1 MTKLTEKSRV
11 IAIAWMAMFML
22 STPAAEAQKA
32 PSPSSA
38 PVAPLRQRSSTAT
51 IAQID
56 GAPDRIADSLQ
67 KIAAAELAAS
77 NARATTGLSVDK
89 LYPMIVSTLAFLLSG
104 GLGIYTY
111 RKDAKARRQSISD
124 DYWLRKVVSPVAI
137 EPVVKFILETVAS
150 LPEDCSHSAFSVPSI
165 DQFLKTY
172 QNNHLAQATNLI
184 ALGLLSA
191 DLYSK
196 ASAAFDDIED
206 AVISFC
212 SDNRQAL
219 KDASGNAKHTRT
231 HASEAVRHK
240 LNEMLQD
247 VRNYQM
253 GVK

>member
-1 MTKLTEKSRV
+1 MVAVL
-11 IAIAWMAMFML
+11 WMATFTL
-22 STPAAEAQKA
+22 FAPAIDARTA
-32 PSPSSA
+32 PSPGSA
-38 PVAPLRQRSSTAT
+38 SIVPQPQPQPQRSSNAVL
-51 IAQID
+51 AQLD
-56 GAPDRIADSLQ
+56 GTPDRIADSLQ
-67 KIAAAELAAS
+67 TIAAAELAAS

-111 RKDAKARRQSISD
+111 KKDAKARRQSISD

-150 LPEDCSHSAFSVPSI
+150 LPEDCSHSNFSVPSV
-165 DQFLKTY
+165 DQFLTTY

-191 DLYSK
+191 DLYAN

-206 AVISFC
+206 AIISFC
-212 SDNRQAL
+212 SDNRRGL
-219 KDASGNAKHTRT
+219 KDTSGNAGHTRT
-231 HASEAVRHK
+231 HASEAIRHK
-240 LNEMLQD
+240 LNEMLQA
-247 VRNYQM
+247 VRNYQA